1 MKDDEGPKEVGDCV
15 KRKKKKAQLS
25 DLICRF
31 GDGEGEAGFG
41 NWSEM
46 RVEKEV
52 KMTQK
57 LITSLSDQSYG
68 HFVTEVGQ
76 RGGET
81 LFKFKVID

>member
-41 NWSEM
+41 N
-46 RVEKEV
+46 
-52 KMTQK
+52 
-57 LITSLSDQSYG
+57 
-68 HFVTEVGQ
+68 
-76 RGGET
+76 
-81 LFKFKVID
+81 